1 MTKKKMKTL
10 YEQSFSDDYSEK
22 KSYRRSP
29 YRTSK
34 LSKRLNT
41 EYRKYWIDNKK
52 EPSHQRRILTG
63 KLITLTLKHITQLKR
78 RIRRRNLSIPLST
91 VYG

>member
-1 MTKKKMKTL
+1 MKTL
-10 YEQSFSDDYSEK
+10 YEQPIPHK
-22 KSYRRSP
+22 Q
-29 YRTSK
+29 

-63 KLITLTLKHITQLKR
+63 RLITLTLKHITQLKR

>member
-1 MTKKKMKTL
+1 MNNPFQTTTVK
-10 YEQSFSDDYSEK
+10 EK
-22 KSYRRSP
+22 AIEAAH
-29 YRTSK
+29 TA

-52 EPSHQRRILTG
+52 EPPHQRRILTG
-63 KLITLTLKHITQLKR
+63 RLITLTLKHITQLKK